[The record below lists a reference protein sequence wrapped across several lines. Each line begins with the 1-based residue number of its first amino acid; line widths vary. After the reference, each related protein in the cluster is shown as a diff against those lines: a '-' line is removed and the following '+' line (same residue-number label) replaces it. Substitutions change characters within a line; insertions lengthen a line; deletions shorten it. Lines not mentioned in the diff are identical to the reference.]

1 MRKRTIANLV
11 DSAFWFL
18 VSILPLALYL
28 ITCLSY
34 KLQSST
40 DTLTAFL
47 PFMKNLG
54 LMDSGIIYKS
64 LSDLFGSTGIL
75 PLFSADNNAIL
86 LFLSYFVSVQI
97 VHLAVDFLL
106 FIPRIGHKYM
116 NTFTQNEV

>member
-34 KLQSST
+34 KLQSAT
-40 DTLTAFL
+40 DSLTAFL
-47 PFMKNLG
+47 PFMKSLG
-54 LMDSGIIYKS
+54 LVDSGLIYSS
-64 LSDLFGSTGIL
+64 LSDLFGSSGIL

-106 FIPRIGHKYM
+106 FIPRLAHKYM

>member
-64 LSDLFGSTGIL
+64 LSDLFGSAGIL

-86 LFLSYFVSVQI
+86 VFLSYFVSVEI

>member
-18 VSILPLALYL
+18 VSVLPLALYL

-75 PLFSADNNAIL
+75 PLFSAGDNAIL
-86 LFLSYFVSVQI
+86 LFLRYFVSVQI

>member
-34 KLQSST
+34 KLQSAT
-40 DTLTAFL
+40 DSLTAFL
-47 PFMKNLG
+47 PFMKSLG
-54 LMDSGIIYKS
+54 LVDSGLIYSS
-64 LSDLFGSTGIL
+64 LADIFGSSGIL

-106 FIPRIGHKYM
+106 FIPRLAHKYM

>member
-1 MRKRTIANLV
+1 MRKRTIANIV

-54 LMDSGIIYKS
+54 LMDSGLIYNS
-64 LSDLFGSTGIL
+64 LSDLFGSSGIL

-86 LFLSYFVSVQI
+86 VFLSYFVSVEI

>member
-11 DSAFWFL
+11 DSFFWLL
-18 VSILPLALYL
+18 VAILPIVLYL

-64 LSDLFGSTGIL
+64 LSDLFGTGGIL

-86 LFLSYFVSVQI
+86 VFLSYFVSVEI

-106 FIPRIGHKYM
+106 FIPRLAHKYM

>member
-1 MRKRTIANLV
+1 MRKRTSANLV

-18 VSILPLALYL
+18 VAILPLALYL

-54 LMDSGIIYKS
+54 LMDSGIIYNS
-64 LSDLFGSTGIL
+64 LSDLFGTGGIL
-75 PLFSADNNAIL
+75 PLFSAENNAIL
-86 LFLSYFVSVQI
+86 VFLSYFVSVEI

-106 FIPRIGHKYM
+106 FIPRLGHKYM

>member
-1 MRKRTIANLV
+1 MRKRTIANIV

-18 VSILPLALYL
+18 VAILPLALYL

-54 LMDSGIIYKS
+54 LMDSGLIYKS
-64 LSDLFGSTGIL
+64 LSDLFGTGGIL
-75 PLFSADNNAIL
+75 PLFSAENNAIL
-86 LFLSYFVSVQI
+86 VFLSYFVSVEI

>member
-1 MRKRTIANLV
+1 MRKRTIANIV

-18 VSILPLALYL
+18 VAILPLALYL

-47 PFMKNLG
+47 PFMKSLG
-54 LMDSGIIYKS
+54 LVDSGLIYKS
-64 LSDLFGSTGIL
+64 LSDLFGTGGIL
-75 PLFSADNNAIL
+75 PLFSAENNAIL
-86 LFLSYFVSVQI
+86 VFLSYFVSVEI

>member
-1 MRKRTIANLV
+1 MRKRTIANIV

-18 VSILPLALYL
+18 VAILPLTLYL

-54 LMDSGIIYKS
+54 LMDSGIIYNT
-64 LSDLFGSTGIL
+64 LSDLFGSGGIL
-75 PLFSADNNAIL
+75 PLFSAENNAIL
-86 LFLSYFVSVQI
+86 VFLSYFVSVEI

>member
-11 DSAFWFL
+11 DSVFWFL
-18 VSILPLALYL
+18 VAILPLALYL

-54 LMDSGIIYKS
+54 LMDSGIIYNS
-64 LSDLFGSTGIL
+64 LSDLFGTGGIL
-75 PLFSADNNAIL
+75 PLFSAENNAIL
-86 LFLSYFVSVQI
+86 VFLSYFVSVEI

-106 FIPRIGHKYM
+106 FIPRLGHKYM

>member
-11 DSAFWFL
+11 DSVFWFL
-18 VSILPLALYL
+18 VSILPLLLYL

-40 DTLTAFL
+40 DSLTAFL

-54 LMDSGIIYKS
+54 LMDSGIIYNS
-64 LSDLFGSTGIL
+64 LSDLFGSSGIL

>member
-1 MRKRTIANLV
+1 MRKRTIANIV

-18 VSILPLALYL
+18 VAILPLALYL

-64 LSDLFGSTGIL
+64 LSDLFGSGGIL
-75 PLFSADNNAIL
+75 PLFSAENNAIL
-86 LFLSYFVSVQI
+86 VFLSYFVSVEI

-106 FIPRIGHKYM
+106 FIPRLGHKYM

>member
-11 DSAFWFL
+11 DSVFWFL

-34 KLQSST
+34 KLQSAT
-40 DTLTAFL
+40 DSLTAFL

-54 LMDSGIIYKS
+54 LMDSGIIYNS
-64 LSDLFGSTGIL
+64 LSDLFGSSGIL

-116 NTFTQNEV
+116 NNFTQNEV

>member
-64 LSDLFGSTGIL
+64 LSDLFGSGGIL
-75 PLFSADNNAIL
+75 PLFSAENNAIL
-86 LFLSYFVSVQI
+86 VFLSYFVSVEI

-106 FIPRIGHKYM
+106 FIPRLGHKYM

>member
-11 DSAFWFL
+11 DSAFWFF

-40 DTLTAFL
+40 DTLTGFL

-54 LMDSGIIYKS
+54 LMDSGIIYNS
-64 LSDLFGSTGIL
+64 LVDLFGTTGIL

-86 LFLSYFVSVQI
+86 LFLSYFVSVEI

-106 FIPRIGHKYM
+106 FIPSIGHKYM

>member
-18 VSILPLALYL
+18 VSILPLALSL

-40 DTLTAFL
+40 DSLTAFL
-47 PFMKNLG
+47 PFMKSLG
-54 LMDSGIIYKS
+54 LVDSGLIYKS
-64 LSDLFGSTGIL
+64 LSDLFGSSGIL

-106 FIPRIGHKYM
+106 FIPRLGHKYM

>member
-1 MRKRTIANLV
+1 MRKRTIANIV
-11 DSAFWFL
+11 DSAFWFF

-47 PFMKNLG
+47 PFMKSLG
-54 LMDSGIIYKS
+54 LVDSGLIYNS
-64 LSDLFGSTGIL
+64 LSDLFGSGGIL
-75 PLFSADNNAIL
+75 PLFSAENNAIL
-86 LFLSYFVSVQI
+86 VFLSYFVSVEI

-106 FIPRIGHKYM
+106 FIPRLGHKYM

>member
-54 LMDSGIIYKS
+54 LMDSGIIYNS
-64 LSDLFGSTGIL
+64 LSDLFGSSGIL
-75 PLFSADNNAIL
+75 PLFSVDNNAIL
-86 LFLSYFVSVQI
+86 VFLSYFVSVEI

>member
-18 VSILPLALYL
+18 VAILPLALYL

-54 LMDSGIIYKS
+54 LMDSGIIYNS
-64 LSDLFGSTGIL
+64 LSDLFGSGGIL
-75 PLFSADNNAIL
+75 PLFSAENNAIL
-86 LFLSYFVSVQI
+86 VFLSYFVSVEI

-106 FIPRIGHKYM
+106 FIPRLAHKYM
-116 NTFTQNEV
+116 NTFTQN

>member
-18 VSILPLALYL
+18 VAILPLALYL

-54 LMDSGIIYKS
+54 LMDSGLIYKS
-64 LSDLFGSTGIL
+64 LSDLFGTAGIL
-75 PLFSADNNAIL
+75 PLFSAENNAIL
-86 LFLSYFVSVQI
+86 VFLSYFVSVEI